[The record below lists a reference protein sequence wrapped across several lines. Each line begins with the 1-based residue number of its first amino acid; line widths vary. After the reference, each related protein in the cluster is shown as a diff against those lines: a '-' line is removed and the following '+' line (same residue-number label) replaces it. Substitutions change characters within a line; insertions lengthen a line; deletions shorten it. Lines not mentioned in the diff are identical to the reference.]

1 MGHNGRMTVAK
12 DVKQKVL
19 QIEEGKVITYDDF
32 AYLQNFN
39 AVSLVLSRLVKEG
52 VLKRLEKG
60 KYYKPIKSKFGGRG
74 PSESQIVK
82 SLADEGYVSGSVA
95 YNKLGLTTQVPNEVI
110 IIGKK
115 YNRTTKVG
123 NLSVKYQKREGS
135 FNNKNIK
142 YLQILD
148 AIKDIKKIAG
158 SNVNQ
163 SLEKIISIIKNMD
176 ASEQERLAKY
186 AENYKPMVRAVLG
199 AILEQ
204 LGNPLFQNLKQTL
217 NPLTKYNIGIEASS
231 LPNIESWRIE

>member
-1 MGHNGRMTVAK
+1 MTIAK
-12 DVKQKVL
+12 GVKQKIL
-19 QIEEGKVITYDDF
+19 QSKEGEVITYNDF

-39 AVSLVLSRLVKEG
+39 AISLVLSRLVKEG
-52 VLKRLEKG
+52 VIRRLEKG
-60 KYYKPIKSKFGGRG
+60 KYYRPIKSKFGGRG
-74 PSESQIVK
+74 PSESQLVK
-82 SLADEGYVSGSVA
+82 NLADKGYISGSAA
-95 YNKLGLTTQVPNEVI
+95 YNKLGITTQVPNEII

-123 NLSVKYQKREGS
+123 NLVVKYKKREGS

-176 ASEQERLAKY
+176 KNDQGRLVKY
-186 AENYKPMVRAVLG
+186 AESYKPMVRAVLG

-204 LGNPLFQNLKQTL
+204 LGNPIYRNLKQTL
-217 NPLTKYNIGIEASS
+217 NPLTQYNIGIKTSS
-231 LPNIESWRIE
+231 LPNIENWRIE

>member
-1 MGHNGRMTVAK
+1 MIIAK
-12 DVKQKVL
+12 EVKQKIL
-19 QIEEGKVITYDDF
+19 QTEEGTVITYDDF

-52 VLKRLEKG
+52 VIKRLEKG
-60 KYYKPIKSKFGGRG
+60 KYYRPVQSKFGGRG

-82 SLADEGYVSGSVA
+82 GLSDEGYVSGNAA
-95 YNKLGLTTQVPNEVI
+95 YNKLGLTNQISNKVI

-123 NLSVKYQKREGS
+123 NLRIKYQKRDGR
-135 FNNKNIK
+135 FNNKNKK
-142 YLQILD
+142 YFQILD

-163 SLEKIISIIKNMD
+163 SLEKLLSLIKNME
-176 ASEQERLAKY
+176 ANEQNRLLKY
-186 AENYKPMVRAVLG
+186 AETYKPMVRAVLG

-204 LGNPLFQNLKQTL
+204 LGNPLSQNLKQTL
-217 NPLTKYNIGIEASS
+217 NPLTKYDLGIDTSS
-231 LPNIESWRIE
+231 LPNKESWRIK